1 MKQYKY
7 SLARKD
13 KKLAGVSARLGEI
26 TGIDPTLFRIG
37 WIAAFLFVS
46 WEFALISY
54 VAIGIYLSIQK
65 KKQGERQDWRHRSEY
80 DRMGDLLEGRRK
92 GSTHDLL
99 NRLEDSDRRMM
110 AIDHHLN
117 SADSDEL
124 AREIEKLRESK

>member
-1 MKQYKY
+1 MRHYKY
-7 SLARKD
+7 SLSRKD
-13 KKLAGVSARLGEI
+13 KKLAGVSARLGEV

-37 WIAAFLFVS
+37 WAAAFLFVS

-54 VAIGIYLSIQK
+54 VAVGIYLSIQK
-65 KKQGERQDWRHRSEY
+65 KKQGERQGWRQRSEY